1 MDRYKT
7 VWRCQEMKKDVLK
20 SIIVLSAICL
30 IVALLLSSLDLITS
44 PLIEKAELEKEEAA
58 FLEVLPNAAK
68 LENVEL
74 GNDIP
79 ASVKVMKKDTGGSG
93 YAFKLVA
100 TATYSGNPMTIIVGI
115 DADGKITKLSFVE
128 YTDSPGIGT
137 PEGFDKLFKGK
148 DNTTADNDAGAT
160 ITTNAIKAV
169 LNDAYSVLAKY
180 SSIEQ
185 TDEQKLSTLYDKLMP
200 SAKSPMVGAYKFNKY
215 DISQLDGLDPAITAA
230 FTPSNEIGYIV
241 LVSAEDK
248 TVAVAVNAFG
258 KAYAVYDLDGNDLTA
273 YEAYDSAKQKAE
285 ALPPVYLSKQTANS
299 RRIKNAF
306 KNSLGEE
313 SANNLNLEAI
323 ALPEVSS
330 TVAAA
335 YKVNDRGNVYY
346 AFIAQT
352 VGYGGRINVLYV
364 TDMQGKIV
372 LYKTTTHS
380 ESSGYG
386 AAIAESAY
394 TDKLAGSNITTLGDE
409 TVQISG
415 ATITSEAVKQ
425 TKNDIKAAFDAVKE
439 GF

>member
-1 MDRYKT
+1 
-7 VWRCQEMKKDVLK
+7 MKKDAVK
-20 SIIVLSAICL
+20 SIVVLSVICL
-30 IVALLLSSLDLITS
+30 IVALLLSSLDIITA
-44 PLIEKAELEKEEAA
+44 PIIEKAELEKEETA
-58 FLEVLPNAAK
+58 FLEVLPDATE

-74 GNDIP
+74 GSDVP
-79 ASVKVMKKDTGGSG
+79 ASVKAMKKDAGGSG

-100 TATYSGNPMTIIVGI
+100 TATYSGTPMTIIVGI
-115 DADGKITKLSFVE
+115 DSDGKILKLSFVE

-137 PEGFDKLFKGK
+137 PEGFDALFKGK

-169 LNDAYSVLAKY
+169 LNDAYGVLAKY
-180 SSIEQ
+180 STVEQ

-200 SAKSPMVGAYKFNKY
+200 SAKSPMVGAYKFSKY
-215 DISQLDGLDPAITAA
+215 DISQLDGLDSAVTAA
-230 FTPSNEIGYIV
+230 FTPSNEIGYVV
-241 LVSAEDK
+241 LVAAEDK

-258 KAYAVYDLDGNDLTA
+258 KAYAVYDLDGNDLNSD
-273 YEAYDSAKQKAE
+273 EAYAEAKKKAE

-306 KNSLGEE
+306 KNAFGEE
-313 SANNLNLEAI
+313 SANSLTLEAL
-323 ALPEVSS
+323 ALSDVSS

-364 TDMQGKIV
+364 TDKQGKIV

-380 ESSGYG
+380 ESAGYG
-386 AAIAESAY
+386 AAIADAAY
-394 TDKLAGSNITTLGDE
+394 AEKLTGNNVTALGDE
-409 TVQISG
+409 ALQISG

-425 TKNDIKAAFDAVKE
+425 AKNDIKTAFDAVKE